1 MSCLNEFE
9 LDATGSVESSEK
21 RYVTRGTAPTPS
33 ISSETS
39 MQPLSVTSAIGL
51 EQPTQTISTKNGAQ
65 QLISTIQCQKSPFIY
80 QNRLQDQIGQIKIIF
95 NWLLKTIYAIGKN
108 RRKNAISTC
117 EAGNIGP
124 QDDRNSV
131 LQFPIHLSSFVQHGR
146 RLYIALKA

>member
-9 LDATGSVESSEK
+9 LDATGSVVRIGQSSEK
-21 RYVTRGTAPTPS
+21 RHVTWGTAPTPS

-51 EQPTQTISTKNGAQ
+51 EQPTQTISTKNEAQ
-65 QLISTIQCQKSPFIY
+65 QLISTIQCQKSQFIY
-80 QNRLQDQIGQIKIIF
+80 QNRLQDQITKERHQRLRG
-95 NWLLKTIYAIGKN
+95 
-108 RRKNAISTC
+108 RKHWTTSARKDRNS
-117 EAGNIGP
+117 